1 MSDEEE
7 QQQNVDPRAAALAG
21 VPDCHVRQNDLPDHL
36 WDKVRIA
43 LKEALA
49 AHKME
54 KDIARYI
61 KTKIDE
67 DPDFNELPGK
77 GPWQTIVGKSFAG
90 AITHE
95 ASHVCMFDVA
105 NSRETVLLWKSL
117 SVQN

>member
-7 QQQNVDPRAAALAG
+7 VVVDPAAAALAG
-21 VPDCHVRQNDLPDHL
+21 VPECRVRQNDLPDHL
-36 WDKVRIA
+36 WDKVRIT

-54 KDIARYI
+54 KDIANYI
-61 KTKIDE
+61 KTKIDN

-77 GPWQTIVGKSFAG
+77 GPYQCVVGKSFSA

-95 ASHVCMFDVA
+95 ASHICFFDIA
-105 NSRETVLLWKSL
+105 NTRETVLLFKSL
-117 SVQN
+117 SVQV